1 LIALF
6 AAMGLRAARDRDN
19 DDAGT
24 DYSNRFGLFAHDPRF
39 RQRAIGAIALGTA
52 ENHFMSGRVA
62 HSKKPSSMAEYTALA
77 S

>member
-24 DYSNRFGLFAHDPRF
+24 DYSNRFGLFAHAPRF
-39 RQRAIGAIALGTA
+39 RQRAIVAIA
-52 ENHFMSGRVA
+52 
-62 HSKKPSSMAEYTALA
+62 
-77 S
+77 